1 MDFEA
6 PIPGM
11 SLTGAPGKYA
21 WERPPEIVDPEDAL
35 VLHLERLSTKDKIED
50 ITDILELGVDVKTL
64 TEGLLRSAVAEGI
77 HTIDVSMIIA
87 PVIHE
92 FIKDTAERMGIDFD
106 EGFEDEEEKKKREP
120 ILNLRSAREAKKF
133 LEKNKKKLPDD
144 DLSSLALDEESLT
157 EPEMEEPEEDMG
169 LMARRPR

>member
-1 MDFEA
+1 MEFEA

-11 SLTGAPGKYA
+11 SLTGSPGKYA
-21 WERPPEIVDPEDAL
+21 WERPPEIVDPEEAL
-35 VLHLERLSTKDKIED
+35 MMHLERLSTKDKIED
-50 ITDILELGVDVKTL
+50 IADILEMGVDVRTL

-92 FIKDTAERMGIDFD
+92 FIKDTAERMGVDFEEGLED
-106 EGFEDEEEKKKREP
+106 EEDKKRREPILNMRAAREAKKYLAKNKKTLPEDDLSSIALDEDSFEDEEE
-120 ILNLRSAREAKKF
+120 
-133 LEKNKKKLPDD
+133 D
-144 DLSSLALDEESLT
+144 DLE
-157 EPEMEEPEEDMG
+157 MG